1 MDVLGRARGGDAHGD
16 AARENLHEAS
26 RGVDEHGRDGVRRV
40 PLAGGFRGVVE
51 RVVFEREG
59 APRNAGRRPRWDFGT
74 RSRRGRRSVGPRERA
89 PRVRADVRAVAAGR
103 GDDLEV
109 RGAGRAGGGVST
121 KRGGDER
128 RDVLVLGEAAAGSA
142 ARETRYAAREVGE
155 RDAEMRTRT
164 RANASS
170 GASSSPSR
178 ERAGGG
184 GGSGASARADPELDP
199 SSGEAARRARQ
210 VARRETSAWSAS
222 AAGSGR
228 RGEGATGIEE
238 CEAGPGEASGERR
251 GSKGTRGTV

>member
-1 MDVLGRARGGDAHGD
+1 MST
-16 AARENLHEAS
+16 AATGSGAS
-26 RGVDEHGRDGVRRV
+26 RS
-40 PLAGGFRGVVE
+40 
-51 RVVFEREG
+51 RVVSGASSSAPSSASYSNARD
-59 APRNAGRRPRWDFGT
+59 APRNAGRRPRWDLGT
-74 RSRRGRRSVGPRERA
+74 RSRRGRAARSGRGSARHAYARTCAPS
-89 PRVRADVRAVAAGR
+89 PRVAVTISRFEARHAP
-103 GDDLEV
+103 
-109 RGAGRAGGGVST
+109 GAGCPRSA
-121 KRGGDER
+121 
-128 RDVLVLGEAAAGSA
+128 EATNAATSSSSARPRPGSA

-178 ERAGGG
+178 ERSGGG